1 MSKILVI
8 VESPAKAKTISK
20 FLGKK
25 YFVKA
30 SMGHVRDLPK
40 SQFGVDVKNGFSPKY
55 ITIRGKGET
64 IKDLKTA
71 VKKADQVLIASD
83 PDREGEAI
91 AWHIQKLLEM
101 GEGEPCRIEFNEITK
116 PAVQKA
122 VNQPRLIDYN
132 RVNAQQARRILD
144 RLVGYNLS
152 PLLWR
157 KVKKGLSA
165 GRVQS
170 VAVRLICDR
179 EEEIAAFEPEEY
191 WTLTGLF
198 AKTGYSPFEGKLFKY
213 QDKKI
218 EIKSSAEMQEVLDR
232 LKGAHYIVSKITR
245 KEKLRRPA
253 PPFITSTLQQEAYRK
268 LNYTARKTMIIA
280 QQLYEGLDLGKE
292 GTTGLITYIR
302 TDSVRVSEVA
312 REEAHG
318 YIKERFGVQYI
329 GKETLKSAA
338 KGKIQDAHEAIRPTS
353 IHHEPEQIKAYLTTD
368 QYKLYKLIWSRYLAS
383 LMSPAV
389 FDTTGVDI
397 AAGEYVFRASGSII
411 KFAGF
416 MKVYIESR
424 DDGESDEEKL
434 LPELAE
440 GEEVEAR
447 SLQQKQHFT
456 QPPPRYTDATL
467 VKTLEEK
474 GIGRPSTYAPIV
486 ETIIKRGYI
495 VRENKQLYP
504 TELGSIVI
512 DLLKKH
518 FRDIIDVE
526 FTAGMEK
533 NLDSIEE
540 GDLEWVKVLAAFY
553 EPFMDTMEKA
563 EKEIGHVQVTDEVTE
578 EICELCG
585 RNMVKKFGRFGKF
598 LACPGFPECRN
609 TKPLLE
615 PTGVECP
622 RCGGELVIRRSK
634 KGRKFFGCD
643 QYPKCDFVTW
653 DQPSKT
659 KCPYCGDLMVE
670 KRAAGKNITLK
681 CINENCSQGLEQ
693 KEVKATK
700 EVKVSKESKASKET
714 RTSKDVKA
722 PKVRKTSKETK
733 ARKKTT
739 AGPEQLGATNVVTEQ

>member
-1 MSKILVI
+1 VI

-20 FLGKK
+20 FLGRK

-40 SQFGVDVKNGFSPKY
+40 SQFGVDVKNGFAPKY
-55 ITIRGKGET
+55 ITIRGKGEI
-64 IKDLKTA
+64 IKELRTA

-91 AWHIQKLLEM
+91 AWHIQNILDLADGK
-101 GEGEPCRIEFNEITK
+101 PCRIEFNEITK
-116 PAVQKA
+116 TAVQKA
-122 VNQPRLIDYN
+122 VNEPRMIDYN

-198 AKTGYSPFEGKLFKY
+198 VKNGYSPFEGKLYRFK
-213 QDKKI
+213 DKKI
-218 EIKSSAEMQEVLDR
+218 EIKSSEEMQEVINR

-268 LNYTARKTMIIA
+268 LNFTARKTMMIA
-280 QQLYEGLDLGKE
+280 QQLYEGLDLGNE
-292 GTTGLITYIR
+292 GSSGLITYIR
-302 TDSVRVSEVA
+302 TDSVRISEVA
-312 REEAHG
+312 REEARG
-318 YIKERFGVQYI
+318 YIKEHFGAQYI
-329 GKETLKSAA
+329 GKEISRAAGKS
-338 KGKIQDAHEAIRPTS
+338 KIQDAHEAIRPTS
-353 IHHEPEQIKAYLTTD
+353 IYREPEQIKSFLTPD

-383 LMSPAV
+383 QMSPAV
-389 FDTTGVDI
+389 FDTTSVDI
-397 AAGEYVFRASGSII
+397 AAGDYIFRATGSII

-416 MKVYIESR
+416 MKVYIESS
-424 DDGESDEEKL
+424 DDGEKDEEKL

-440 GEEVEAR
+440 GEEIEAR

-495 VRENKQLYP
+495 TRENKQLYP
-504 TELGSIVI
+504 TELGTIVI

-518 FRDIIDVE
+518 FKYIIDVE
-526 FTAGMEK
+526 FTAGMEQK
-533 NLDSIEE
+533 LDKIEE
-540 GDLEWVKVLAAFY
+540 GELEWVKVLETFY
-553 EPFMDTMEKA
+553 KPFIATLETA
-563 EKEIGHVQVTDEVTE
+563 EKEIGQVQVADEVTD

-609 TKPLLE
+609 TRPLLE
-615 PTGVECP
+615 PTGVKCP
-622 RCGGELVIRRSK
+622 RCEGELVVRRTK

-653 DQPSKT
+653 DKPST
-659 KCPYCGDLMVE
+659 TRCPNCKDLMVE
-670 KRAAGKNITLK
+670 KKAAGKDIYLK
-681 CINENCSQGLEQ
+681 CINENCNQGLV
-693 KEVKATK
+693 VKDTRSTSEEKA
-700 EVKVSKESKASKET
+700 SKESKAVKGSK
-714 RTSKDVKA
+714 SAKQSVAVKKKA
-722 PKVRKTSKETK
+722 STLRKQDDASVYSE
-733 ARKKTT
+733 
-739 AGPEQLGATNVVTEQ
+739 